1 MVQLSIAPAR
11 TSHFR
16 ASISHF
22 RRRFPFRARPGK
34 NADMLRERRRID
46 WPMIVGPDAVTA
58 VWKRAPARSEVVA
71 LLRELAPLFRAR
83 HPDDLA
89 KRAVELAL
97 GPVGLVRAGVYF
109 YDDRLDLMLGTWGT
123 DLRRKV
129 VDEHSAMFRLDEGG
143 RRAAA
148 LAASGEALWTV
159 VEDCPI
165 IEIGPK
171 TTRVVGRGWSVC
183 TPICSPRGLL
193 GALYNDAGLTRAR
206 VDAHKQENAALL
218 CAMLGMLLT
227 EMPRSRGKSFVSGL
241 AAPHP
246 AVTKATRI
254 LSDDPTLS
262 ASELAANLL
271 VSPSRFA
278 RVFKGEMGVSLVR
291 YRNQLRLERFVKIM
305 DGGGSS
311 MLEAALEA
319 GFGSYAQFHRV
330 FQALRGTTP
339 RAYLGR
345 AARGGGEKMRKRRK

>member
-1 MVQLSIAPAR
+1 M
-11 TSHFR
+11 
-16 ASISHF
+16 
-22 RRRFPFRARPGK
+22 
-34 NADMLRERRRID
+34 
-46 WPMIVGPDAVTA
+46 
-58 VWKRAPARSEVVA
+58 
-71 LLRELAPLFRAR
+71 
-83 HPDDLA
+83 
-89 KRAVELAL
+89 
-97 GPVGLVRAGVYF
+97 
-109 YDDRLDLMLGTWGT
+109 
-123 DLRRKV
+123 
-129 VDEHSAMFRLDEGG
+129 
-143 RRAAA
+143 
-148 LAASGEALWTV
+148 
-159 VEDCPI
+159 
-165 IEIGPK
+165 
-171 TTRVVGRGWSVC
+171 C
-183 TPICSPRGLL
+183 TPICSPRGPL

-241 AAPHP
+241 EAPHP
-246 AVTKATRI
+246 AVTKAARI

-262 ASELAANLL
+262 ASDLAANLL

-345 AARGGGEKMRKRRK
+345 AARRGRRSRSSENEKRQK